1 VPTAPVAGRPSL
13 LPGVPALDHETLR
26 RSGSSPAAIA
36 AHYDL
41 PTDFFATWLGPGLV
55 YSCACWDA
63 DDPGQDLSDAQDAKI
78 DYFAS
83 ELGVRGKRLL
93 DVGCGWGALV
103 RACVDRHGAA
113 AAVGLTL
120 SESQRSYALDHRL
133 PRTEVRLES
142 WVDHEPDAPYDVITC
157 IEATEH
163 LASDHLGPDDKL
175 AVYAAFFE
183 RLASWLVPE
192 GRIGLQLICLDDVSH
207 AASRPGRGPLSELIR
222 TEIFPEAMSGA
233 LSQLALAWEPHFR
246 LERFG
251 VHPDHYAR
259 TFRAWNLA
267 LRAHRREAAALVD
280 APTLR
285 AVERYLAAGE
295 ALFRLGEQTLYR
307 VVLRRRPAPK
317 SWRSPLRPALVDAAA
332 VRPAPPPASREA
344 VQAHYDL
351 SNDFFALW
359 LDPSMTYSSG
369 LWEPGDPDSPD
380 ILEVATR
387 RKVGFFLDALDVP
400 AGGRLLDVG
409 CGWGAALAHAL
420 DRQPDLDAVGLT
432 LSAAQK
438 DRCEQVLAGRADV
451 RLEAWQEHRPPEP
464 YDGILS
470 FGAFE
475 HFARDGSR
483 SVDRVLAYRRF
494 FAACHS
500 WLAPGARLGLETIA
514 HDDAPDTAAVKGRG
528 PLGDAV
534 LDLFPE
540 SLCPHLAEI
549 VLGFEPWFR
558 LDLLRSD
565 PADFARTFRAWSV
578 RLRGAELPASALV
591 GAAAVRTFR
600 RYLASS
606 EVQFRTGALTNYRL
620 VLRRR
625 DVPHLPASPGSGTEG
640 MDAELRDH

>member
-1 VPTAPVAGRPSL
+1 MSMAPATGVVPGL
-13 LPGVPALDHETLR
+13 LPGLPVLDTEALR

-41 PTDFFATWLGPGLV
+41 PADFFATWLGADLV
-55 YSCACWDA
+55 YSCAWWDP
-63 DDPGQDLSDAQDAKI
+63 DRPGQDLSAAQDAKI

-83 ELGVRGKRLL
+83 QLDLRGKSLL

-103 RACVDRHGAA
+103 RRCVSRHGAR

-120 SESQRSYALDHRL
+120 SEAQRSYALDHGV
-133 PRTEVRLES
+133 PGADVRLES
-142 WVDHEPDAPYDVITC
+142 WVDHAPTDPYDAITC

-163 LASDHLGPDDKL
+163 LASDRLEPDDKL

-183 RLASWLVPE
+183 RLASWLVPD
-192 GRIGLQLICLDDVSH
+192 GGLGLQLICLDDVNH
-207 AASRPGRGPLSELIR
+207 AGSRPGRGPVTELIR
-222 TEIFPEAMSGA
+222 TGIFPEAMSGS
-233 LSQLALAWEPHFR
+233 LGELALAWEPHFR

-267 LRAHRREAAALVD
+267 LRSRHRQAAGLVD

-285 AVERYLAAGE
+285 LVERYLAAGE

-307 VVLRRRPAPK
+307 VVLRRRRSPK
-317 SWRSPLRPALVDAAA
+317 AWRSPLRPSLVAAAA
-332 VRPAPPPASREA
+332 VPERAATGASREA
-344 VQAHYDL
+344 VQAHYDV
-351 SNDFFALW
+351 SDPFFALW
-359 LDPSMTYSSG
+359 LDPSRTYSSG
-369 LWEPGDPDSPD
+369 WWEAGDDD
-380 ILEVATR
+380 GLEAATA
-387 RKVGFFLDALDVP
+387 RKVRFFLDALDLP
-400 AGGRLLDVG
+400 EGGRLLDVG
-409 CGWGAALAHAL
+409 CGWGAALARAIAAH
-420 DRQPDLDAVGLT
+420 PGLDAVGLT

-438 DRCEQVLAGRADV
+438 KHCDEHLGRRADV
-451 RLEAWQEHRPPEP
+451 RLEAWQEHLPAGR

-475 HFARDGSR
+475 HFARDGSL
-483 SVDRVLAYRRF
+483 SVERVLAYRRF
-494 FAACHS
+494 FASCHA
-500 WLAPGARLGLETIA
+500 WLTPGGRLGLETIA
-514 HDDAPDTAAVKGRG
+514 HDDAPDTAAPKGRG

-540 SLCPHLAEI
+540 SLCPHLPEI

-558 LDLLRSD
+558 LEVLRSD
-565 PADFARTFRAWSV
+565 PADFARTFRAWTAG
-578 RLRGAELPASALV
+578 LRRTEE
-591 GAAAVRTFR
+591 AAADMVGTATVRTFR
-600 RYLASS
+600 RYLAAS

-625 DVPHLPASPGSGTEG
+625 DVPHPPAPAAPAGEG
-640 MDAELRDH
+640 MDADLCDH